1 MDVLSE
7 ALSAMK
13 ITGSVLLNEA
23 YSCPWAISIPNKV
36 LLSQSLN
43 TGNNAHI
50 AAFHFVQRG
59 YIEIELENKSKETVH
74 AGELV
79 ICFSGSAHTL
89 YQGTGKSVRPFKE
102 IIEGNNPFKPTS
114 ENDAQSTSL
123 ICGIFMLHNT
133 YLNPLYEALPPLLKI
148 SIAPGKDYSFSS
160 TASIIN
166 LLLNEIS
173 QQSLAYD
180 YMIERYLELLCA
192 KAIRLHIESTSTNEI
207 NWLHALKDS
216 TIARAVT
223 SIHSQP
229 EYDWSVK
236 KIAQGVSLSPS
247 RFAAR
252 FTETMGITPMVYV
265 TRWRMYLASKLLNDT
280 HLGLEQVS
288 TKVGY
293 ENITAFSR
301 AFKKYVGSPPGVW
314 RKNNNESVMLKDKN
328 N

>member
-7 ALSAMK
+7 TLGAMK
-13 ITGSVLLNEA
+13 ITGNVLLNEA
-23 YSCPWAISIPNKV
+23 YSAPWAVSIPNKAA
-36 LLSQSLN
+36 LSQSLN
-43 TGNNAHI
+43 ANKNTHI

-59 YIEIELENKSKETVH
+59 YIEIELEKGNKETVL
-74 AGELV
+74 AGELA
-79 ICFSGSAHTL
+79 ICFSGIAHTL
-89 YQGTGKSVRPFKE
+89 YQGTSKSALPFKE
-102 IIEGNNPFKPTS
+102 IMEGNNPFKPTS

-160 TASIIN
+160 TASILN

-247 RFAAR
+247 RF
-252 FTETMGITPMVYV
+252 
-265 TRWRMYLASKLLNDT
+265 
-280 HLGLEQVS
+280 
-288 TKVGY
+288 
-293 ENITAFSR
+293 
-301 AFKKYVGSPPGVW
+301 
-314 RKNNNESVMLKDKN
+314 
-328 N
+328 